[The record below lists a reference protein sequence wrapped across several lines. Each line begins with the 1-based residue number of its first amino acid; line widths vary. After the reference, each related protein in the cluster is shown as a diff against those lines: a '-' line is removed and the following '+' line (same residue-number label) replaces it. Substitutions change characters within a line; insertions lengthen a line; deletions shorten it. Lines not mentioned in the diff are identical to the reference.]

1 MSTLE
6 ETVIVQNGTVECSE
20 SAHVASYLAGIVYV
34 DIGSLQIKTKIYGE
48 EAVVIAGTGKE
59 GNSNGKGDQATF
71 AQPMGIC
78 VEHEKNIFITD
89 AQTGS
94 VKLVTSIKGIV
105 KYLGHLG
112 LLYKAF
118 SVHMK
123 HQTVPKRSLPQ
134 AIELLEELDSYL
146 EKITEKALSHNNDV
160 HDTSTGKP
168 SGSQGTISNQTK
180 RSVNMILNGLKDL
193 EALVKEH
200 NPSFAIDLY
209 SCLTVQVENLHAVGH
224 FKDQFPTLL
233 QYARNLANTVY
244 ESIKRVVPW
253 SAYYFTHD
261 KSYYPV
267 LRQSTPLNA
276 IPKLEHLNARR
287 ELNRQEKDLMIEW
300 ATNNGKSARQ
310 RSVRQETTMFK
321 AGTLPLNMY
330 RASDYPKDK
339 VSFSLKTVEEEAVT
353 SVTTVTTV
361 TPSTSHEAIEDDKV
375 VEEAEVEEEE
385 EYDTD
390 SDAEYPIA
398 DNDEEDSLDDLV
410 FLRAVTTRSGR
421 MVRVIQRE

>member
-1 MSTLE
+1 
-6 ETVIVQNGTVECSE
+6 
-20 SAHVASYLAGIVYV
+20 
-34 DIGSLQIKTKIYGE
+34 
-48 EAVVIAGTGKE
+48 
-59 GNSNGKGDQATF
+59 
-71 AQPMGIC
+71 MGIR
-78 VEHEKNIFITD
+78 VEHDKNIFITD

-94 VKLVTSIKGIV
+94 VKLITSIKGIV

-146 EKITEKALSHNNDV
+146 ETTTEKALSHSNDV
-160 HDTSTGKP
+160 NDASTGKP
-168 SGSQGTISNQTK
+168 RGFQGTISNQTK

-233 QYARNLANTVY
+233 QYARNLANTAC

-261 KSYYPV
+261 KSY
-267 LRQSTPLNA
+267 
-276 IPKLEHLNARR
+276 
-287 ELNRQEKDLMIEW
+287 
-300 ATNNGKSARQ
+300 
-310 RSVRQETTMFK
+310 
-321 AGTLPLNMY
+321 
-330 RASDYPKDK
+330 
-339 VSFSLKTVEEEAVT
+339 
-353 SVTTVTTV
+353 
-361 TPSTSHEAIEDDKV
+361 
-375 VEEAEVEEEE
+375 
-385 EYDTD
+385 
-390 SDAEYPIA
+390 
-398 DNDEEDSLDDLV
+398 
-410 FLRAVTTRSGR
+410 
-421 MVRVIQRE
+421 